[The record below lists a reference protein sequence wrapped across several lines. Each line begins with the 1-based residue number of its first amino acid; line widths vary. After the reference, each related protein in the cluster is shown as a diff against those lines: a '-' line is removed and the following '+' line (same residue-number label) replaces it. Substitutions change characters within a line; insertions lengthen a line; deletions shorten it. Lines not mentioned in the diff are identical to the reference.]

1 MNFSRYLAN
10 RWDSLLAQALQH
22 VAVVT
27 LSVAIATAIG
37 VLVGVLTWR
46 SDRYS
51 GAAIGISATLLTIPS
66 LALLALLIP
75 LLGLGWAP
83 AIVALVVYSLLPI
96 LRNTVAG
103 LRSVDPAILEA
114 AKGMGLS
121 QGRVMWRV
129 QLPMAWPV
137 IVTGIRVS
145 TQMLFAIATIAAYV
159 AGPGLG
165 NEIFS
170 GLARQ
175 GSANALNQAIA
186 GTAGVVILALAFDLI
201 FVLVRRYTTP
211 RGLRA

>member
-10 RWDSLLAQALQH
+10 RWDSLLVQALQH

-83 AIVALVVYSLLPI
+83 SIVALVVYSLLPI

>member
-1 MNFSRYLAN
+1 MTFSRYLEN
-10 RWDSLLAQALQH
+10 RWDDLLEQATQH
-22 VAVVT
+22 VLVVI
-27 LSVAIATAIG
+27 LSVVIATLAGVVIG
-37 VLVGVLTWR
+37 ALTWR

-51 GAAIGISATLLTIPS
+51 GLAIGTSATLLTIPS

-83 AIVALVVYSLLPI
+83 TIVALVVYSLLPI
-96 LRNTVAG
+96 VRNTVAG
-103 LRSVDPAILEA
+103 LRSVDASILEA
-114 AKGMGLS
+114 AKGMGLRPA
-121 QGRVMWRV
+121 RVLWRV

-137 IVTGIRVS
+137 IITGVRVA

-175 GSANALNQAIA
+175 GSANALNQAVA
-186 GTAGVVILALAFDLI
+186 GTAGVVILALLFDLL
-201 FVLVRRYTTP
+201 FVLIRRYTTP
-211 RGLRA
+211 RGIRV